1 MLKRSKAPVQRLS
14 EENLGW
20 TTGSSKEI
28 KFIDQEQSVKDMPES
43 NHDNISMQR
52 SQQRGCISKTEFS
65 KAESIEAGQSVRSVS
80 KDRDSF

>member
-43 NHDNISMQR
+43 NHDNISMQVVFQKLSFRRPNR
-52 SQQRGCISKTEFS
+52 SRPN
-65 KAESIEAGQSVRSVS
+65 
-80 KDRDSF
+80 